1 MAPGDCLGIG
11 IRKNWKVPMTAAAHA
26 GDVLAVT
33 GLEVLYNRA
42 VRAVNGIS
50 ISVRAGEIVAL
61 LGPNGAGKTTTL
73 RAIGGF
79 GGHENARIAAGSVVI
94 NGRDVTRLRPELRAR
109 LGIGIVPESG
119 KIFERLTVGE
129 HIRAMFSWS
138 DVETVEKVLDMFPRL
153 RERSPK
159 LAGLLSG
166 GERQMLAIA
175 MTLSLRPS
183 ILLIDELSLGLGPKV
198 VDELLEKLVQ
208 IRASREVAV
217 LLVEQ
222 NVDKALDVADRC
234 YMMAS
239 GRIVTAAAAA
249 ELRGRPD
256 VWNLLLGQDIGHHTQ

>member
-1 MAPGDCLGIG
+1 MIDASDQSKDG
-11 IRKNWKVPMTAAAHA
+11 MTTAASAR
-26 GDVLAVT
+26 DVLAVN
-33 GLEVLYNRA
+33 GLEVVYNRA

-50 ISVRAGEIVAL
+50 ISVQAGEIVAL

-79 GGHENARIAAGSVVI
+79 ASHENARIAAGTVVF
-94 NGRDVTRLRPELRAR
+94 NGRDVTRLRPERRAR

-119 KIFERLTVGE
+119 KIFERLSVGE
-129 HIRAMFSWS
+129 HISAMSSWS
-138 DVETVEKVLDMFPRL
+138 DRQTVEQVLSMFPRL
-153 RERSPK
+153 RERSAK

-183 ILLIDELSLGLGPKV
+183 VLLIDELSLGLGPKV
-198 VDELLEKLVQ
+198 VDELLEKLLQ
-208 IRASREVAV
+208 IRASQQVAV

-222 NVDKALDVADRC
+222 NVDKALEVADRC
-234 YMMAS
+234 YMIA
-239 GRIVTAAAAA
+239 GGQIVTTAPAA

-256 VWNLLLGQDIGHHTQ
+256 VWSLLLGQDIGHHAQ

>member
-1 MAPGDCLGIG
+1 
-11 IRKNWKVPMTAAAHA
+11 MTAAANA
-26 GDVLAVT
+26 SDVLAVT

-79 GGHENARIAAGSVVI
+79 AGHENGRIAAGTVVI
-94 NGRDVTRLRPELRAR
+94 NGRDVTRLRPERRAR

-119 KIFERLTVGE
+119 KVFERLSVGE

-138 DVETVEKVLDMFPRL
+138 DRQTIEQVLDMFPRL
-153 RERSPK
+153 RERSAK

-175 MTLSLRPS
+175 MTLTLSPS
-183 ILLIDELSLGLGPKV
+183 VLLIDELSLGLGPKV

-208 IRASREVAV
+208 IRASQQVAV

-222 NVDKALDVADRC
+222 NVDKALEVADRC
-234 YMMAS
+234 YMIAG
-239 GRIVTAAAAA
+239 GRIVTTAPAA

-256 VWNLLLGQDIGHHTQ
+256 VWNLLLGQDIGHHAQ